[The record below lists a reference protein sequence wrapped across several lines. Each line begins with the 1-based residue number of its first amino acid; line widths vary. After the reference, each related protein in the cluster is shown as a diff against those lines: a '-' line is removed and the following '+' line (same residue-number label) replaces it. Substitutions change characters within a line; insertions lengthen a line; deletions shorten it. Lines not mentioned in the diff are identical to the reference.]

1 MYRLEKAIEKRLV
14 KGVNALGGRAYK
26 WLSPGNVGVPD
37 RIVIWPGG
45 HIDFIELKTKTGHL
59 SRMQYAQILR
69 LDKLGCVV
77 SILYGDED
85 VDRYLAGAKQ
95 ILKAGDK
102 S

>member
-1 MYRLEKAIEKRLV
+1 MSRLEKDIEKRLV
-14 KGVNALGGRAYK
+14 NGVKALGGRAYK

-45 HIDFIELKTKTGHL
+45 HIDFIELKTKTGRL
-59 SRMQYAQILR
+59 SRMQYTQIPR
-69 LDKLGCVV
+69 LDKLGCMV
-77 SILYGDED
+77 SILYGDEG